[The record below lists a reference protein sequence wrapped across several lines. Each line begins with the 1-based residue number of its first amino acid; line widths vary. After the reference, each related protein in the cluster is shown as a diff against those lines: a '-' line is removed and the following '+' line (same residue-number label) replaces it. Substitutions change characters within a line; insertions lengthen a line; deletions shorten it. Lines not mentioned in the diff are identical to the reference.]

1 MGQYNVI
8 VAIRDYS
15 GYVTLDTFTIWIV
28 PSGNPSVQINNQES
42 PCSLQ
47 YLEVQNVSFNVVVG
61 SETGSLGILNRIE
74 CFLKNNPLVIITIP
88 INPLQNSYNITIPIN
103 QFIDENIGN
112 DYNGYQIQVVVIDIY
127 GKNSMNGNSNN
138 NVFSFNINNPFNY
151 NDAVLTTTLLVFSP
165 KLLASSVGDSD

>member
-1 MGQYNVI
+1 M
-8 VAIRDYS
+8 
-15 GYVTLDTFTIWIV
+15 
-28 PSGNPSVQINNQES
+28 
-42 PCSLQ
+42 
-47 YLEVQNVSFNVVVG
+47 G

-112 DYNGYQIQVVVIDIY
+112 NYNGYQIQVVVIDIY

-165 KLLASSVGDSD
+165 KLLASSVGDSSRFFV